1 MVDGSGLIFK
11 ECFLK
16 IFIGNSVVRLI
27 LYVKNDIIKMI
38 VGKIVDY
45 VFNKMVIIQKWFL
58 NVMFLLYCDEF
69 FKFNLIVVQ
78 IFVVIND
85 GISVKVEDL
94 IFFVKDS
101 VYDGRLIFL

>member
-11 ECFLK
+11 ECVLK
-16 IFIGNSVVRLI
+16 MFIGNSVLRLI
-27 LYVKNDIIKMI
+27 LYVRNDIIKMI

-58 NVMFLLYCDEF
+58 NVMFLLYSDEF
-69 FKFNLIVVQ
+69 LKFNLIFVQ

-101 VYDGRLIFL
+101 VYDGKLIFL

>member
-16 IFIGNSVVRLI
+16 IFISNSVVRLI
-27 LYVKNDIIKMI
+27 MYVKNDIIKMI
-38 VGKIVDY
+38 LGKIVDY

-58 NVMFLLYCDEF
+58 NVMFLLYSDEF
-69 FKFNLIVVQ
+69 LKFNLIFVQ

-101 VYDGRLIFL
+101 VYDGKLIFL